1 MKILIIHGA
10 NLGILGKREPEIYG
24 TLTLDEINGI
34 LMSEF
39 PNVEFEFFNSN
50 FEGEIVNKLNSL
62 IDSDFD
68 GVVINPGAF
77 THYSYA
83 IRDAISAL
91 KIPVVEV
98 HLSNI
103 YARAQSGE
111 TFRQISVIAPVCKG
125 YIAGFGH
132 LSYILGV
139 EAILKLIEKQKAK

>member
-1 MKILIIHGA
+1 MKILVINGA
-10 NLGILGKREPEIYG
+10 NLNILGKREPEIYG
-24 TLTLDEINGI
+24 QISLSDINKM
-34 LMSEF
+34 LMDKF
-39 PNVEFEFFNSN
+39 PDVKFEFFQSN

-68 GVVINPGAF
+68 GVLINPGAF

-103 YARAQSGE
+103 YARSERGE
-111 TFRQISVIAPVCKG
+111 RFRQTSVIAPVCRG
-125 YIAGFGH
+125 YIAGFGY

-139 EAILKLIEKQKAK
+139 EAILKLNEGISR

>member
-1 MKILIIHGA
+1 MKILVIHGP
-10 NLGILGKREPEIYG
+10 NLAILGKREPEIYG
-24 TLTLDEINGI
+24 TLALEEINKT
-34 LMSEF
+34 LMENF
-39 PNVEFEFFNSN
+39 QDVKFEFFQSDI
-50 FEGEIVNKLNSL
+50 EGEIVSKLNS
-62 IDSDFD
+62 IIESDFD

-98 HLSNI
+98 HLSNL
-103 YARAQSGE
+103 YARGE
-111 TFRQISVIAPVCKG
+111 REKFRQKSVIAPVCNG

-139 EAILKLIEKQKAK
+139 EAILKLTKK